1 VTAST
6 RPAARRKF
14 EVTDEDTRAV
24 ELLEAMGALPEG
36 HPDRPA
42 LRERAI
48 EAWLP
53 MANRLTRRYARRGEP
68 FDDLFQ
74 TATVGLIKAID
85 HFDPSRGVDF
95 AGYAIPTILGEIKRY
110 FRDRSWTMRIPRR
123 LQELR
128 MAIGAARTELEHT
141 LTRPPTVADLSA
153 HLDVSEENI
162 LEALEAGHAYRPDSL
177 STPVGAD
184 GGSQLGDMLGTE
196 DGGYARTDFEVSLPP
211 AMECLTERERTIV
224 ILRFYGELT
233 QTKIAERTGVSQ
245 MHVSRILAQALR
257 KLRHELNGDC

>member
-1 VTAST
+1 MA
-6 RPAARRKF
+6 
-14 EVTDEDTRAV
+14 
-24 ELLEAMGALPEG
+24 ALPED

-42 LRERAI
+42 LRAQAI

-53 MANRLTRRYARRGEP
+53 MANRLTRRYAQRGEP
-68 FDDLFQ
+68 FDDLVQ

-85 HFDPSRGVDF
+85 RYDPDRGVEF
-95 AGYAIPTILGEIKRY
+95 VGYAIPTILGEVKRY

-128 MAIGAARTELEHT
+128 MAIGAARSELEHT
-141 LTRPPTVADLSA
+141 LTRAPTVADLSA
-153 HLDVSEENI
+153 HLGAGEEEI

-177 STPVGAD
+177 STPIGDEGGA
-184 GGSQLGDMLGTE
+184 QLGDALGGE
-196 DGGYARTDFEVSLPP
+196 DAGYARTDFEVSLPP

-233 QTKIAERTGVSQ
+233 QTKIAERMGVSQ
-245 MHVSRILAQALR
+245 MHVSRILAHALR
-257 KLRHELNGDC
+257 KLRAELNGDG